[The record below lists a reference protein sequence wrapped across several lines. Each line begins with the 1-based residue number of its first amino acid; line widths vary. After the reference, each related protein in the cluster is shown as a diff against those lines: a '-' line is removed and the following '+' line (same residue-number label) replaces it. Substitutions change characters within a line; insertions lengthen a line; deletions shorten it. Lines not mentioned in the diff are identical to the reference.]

1 MKEEIKQQID
11 EIRNGTIPRG
21 YKSSVVFIPNE
32 WNVIPLRE
40 IVAKVNDLNSGN
52 KITEVFSNSA
62 ANGVISQ
69 RDYFEKDIANQDNT
83 ESYTIVQPDDY
94 IYNPRI
100 SNMAP
105 FGPIRKNKLHKT
117 GIVSPLYTV
126 FRQVKK
132 DLVCEDY
139 LELYLS
145 SSQWYKYVYSV
156 ANQGARFDRMNITE
170 GDLLNMPIVYPAI
183 KEQRKIVETLS
194 ACDETIELYKQK
206 TEQLQILKKYLLEKM
221 FPQDGAD
228 TPEIRFPGF
237 TDHWKLHRL
246 GQLYTERNEQGD
258 ASLKILSVSI
268 HSGVSDGE
276 LDIDELG
283 KVVHR
288 SEDKSTYKH
297 VYTGDLV
304 FNMMRAWQ
312 GAIGTT
318 KVEGMISPAYISA
331 IPSSEIYP
339 PFMNYLLRR
348 KKVINQIN
356 NLSYGIT
363 AFRKRLYWDS
373 FIRIVCKIP
382 SISEQKRITEIFE
395 KFDAMIALHEQMIAN
410 QQKYK
415 ETLTQLLL
423 KGIVH
428 ICTN

>member
-40 IVAKVNDLNSGN
+40 IVAKVNNLNSGN

-194 ACDETIELYKQK
+194 ACDEIIELYKQK
-206 TEQLQILKKYLLEKM
+206 TEQLQILKKNLLEKM
-221 FPQDGAD
+221 FPQYGAD

-237 TDHWKLHRL
+237 TDPWEQRKYSDVIDLL
-246 GQLYTERNEQGD
+246 SGQDYEPSAYNDERIGIPYMTGASCVIEGKTIVNRWTLTPKCIANKGDVLLVCKGSGCGTIAVMMQERAHIARQFMALKCKPGLNKRFNFYLANSVIDDIKKDARGLIAGIAREAVLAEDVCIPGMEEQYQ
-258 ASLKILSVSI
+258 I
-268 HSGVSDGE
+268 GE
-276 LDIDELG
+276 LLTKLDDLITLHQSMQETQ
-283 KVVHR
+283 
-288 SEDKSTYKH
+288 KSYK
-297 VYTGDLV
+297 
-304 FNMMRAWQ
+304 
-312 GAIGTT
+312 I
-318 KVEGMISPAYISA
+318 
-331 IPSSEIYP
+331 
-339 PFMNYLLRR
+339 
-348 KKVINQIN
+348 
-356 NLSYGIT
+356 
-363 AFRKRLYWDS
+363 
-373 FIRIVCKIP
+373 C
-382 SISEQKRITEIFE
+382 
-395 KFDAMIALHEQMIAN
+395 
-410 QQKYK
+410 
-415 ETLTQLLL
+415 LTQLLL
-423 KGIVH
+423 KGIVRVH
-428 ICTN
+428 LNQ

>member
-1 MKEEIKQQID
+1 MSSQYLTLYKMIVLYMLKRCDVTLSKSQIYDFILEKEYTTFLTLQEVFSELASSDLITEKTMANRTYLEITEEGTQTLEFFGNRINPAIKQQID

-117 GIVSPLYTV
+117 GVVSPLYTV

-132 DLVCEDY
+132 DLVCEYY
-139 LELYLS
+139 LDLYLS

-194 ACDETIELYKQK
+194 ACDEIIELYKQK
-206 TEQLQILKKYLLEKM
+206 TEQLQILKKNLLEKM
-221 FPQDGAD
+221 FPQYGAD

-237 TDHWKLHRL
+237 TDPWEQRKYSDVIDLL
-246 GQLYTERNEQGD
+246 SGQDYEPSAYNDERIGIPYMTG
-258 ASLKILSVSI
+258 ASCVI
-268 HSGVSDGE
+268 E
-276 LDIDELG
+276 G
-283 KVVHR
+283 K
-288 SEDKSTYKH
+288 T
-297 VYTGDLV
+297 
-304 FNMMRAWQ
+304 
-312 GAIGTT
+312 
-318 KVEGMISPAYISA
+318 
-331 IPSSEIYP
+331 
-339 PFMNYLLRR
+339 
-348 KKVINQIN
+348 
-356 NLSYGIT
+356 
-363 AFRKRLYWDS
+363 
-373 FIRIVCKIP
+373 IVN
-382 SISEQKRITEIFE
+382 RW
-395 KFDAMIALHEQMIAN
+395 
-410 QQKYK
+410 
-415 ETLTQLLL
+415 TLTPKCIAYKGDVLL
-423 KGIVH
+423 V
-428 ICTN
+428 C